1 MKKERRT
8 FEIQM
13 PVSHSV
19 CTPLSEFF
27 PYYGV
32 FSIEK
37 QKSTVAHCIVDYRN
51 TWRRVWD
58 SNPRGRE
65 PKRFSRP
72 PRYDHFDNSPY

>member
-1 MKKERRT
+1 MKKEHRT
-8 FEIQM
+8 FQIQM

-51 TWRRVWD
+51 TCLWGTKKMDLRFDGWIRTH
-58 SNPRGRE
+58 GR
-65 PKRFSRP
+65 F
-72 PRYDHFDNSPY
+72 F